1 VQDPRKG
8 SVVFKSKTV
17 FVLGAGASNE
27 LDVPVGNELTSNIAG
42 LLNIHVRFQEV
53 EKGDAAIFRALQ
65 DLVNNDPAGTWANNT
80 LIQSSHHISEAMEL
94 APSIDTFLET
104 FALDEERKLLGKL
117 GIVRAILLAE
127 RGSKLQP
134 TNDRTEPFRMKR
146 VTDTWYVRLAQLLFT
161 GLAAGNVSEVFCNT
175 SFVVFN
181 YDRCLQIFLVRALV
195 VYFQLT
201 EGQAEEIV
209 KKAKILHPYGNL
221 GSIFQGDRDRLPF
234 GTDAHELAAA
244 ADRIKLYTESLQE
257 NDVIV
262 DIRTAIKEAETI
274 VFLGFAFHEQNMHVL
289 SPPAPKTEKQSAVRR
304 VLATTY
310 GVSDPDVKLIRAQI
324 ATTLRGRPQ
333 KERDDYTIDTFTGK
347 CAQFFAEYWRSFTS
361 AV

>member
-1 VQDPRKG
+1 M
-8 SVVFKSKTV
+8 FKSKTV

-27 LDVPVGNELTSNIAG
+27 IDVPVGNELTGNIAG
-42 LLNIHVRFQEV
+42 LLNFHVKFQEV
-53 EKGDAAIFRALQ
+53 EKGDRAIFRTLQ
-65 DLVNNDPAGTWANNT
+65 DMVNNDPSGKWTNNT

-104 FALDEERKLLGKL
+104 FALDDERKLLGKL
-117 GIVRAILLAE
+117 GIARAILLAE

-134 TNDRTEPFRMKR
+134 TNNRTEPFRMKKIA
-146 VTDTWYVRLAQLLFT
+146 DTWYVSLAQLLFT
-161 GLAAGNVSEVFCNT
+161 GLAADDVAEVFCNT
-175 SFVVFN
+175 TFIVFN
-181 YDRCLQIFLVRALV
+181 YDRCLQVFLVRALV
-195 VYFQLT
+195 VYFKLT
-201 EGQAEEIV
+201 DDQAEQIV

-234 GTDAHELAAA
+234 GADTHELAAA
-244 ADRIKLYTESLQE
+244 ADRIKLYTESVQE

-262 DIRTAIKEAETI
+262 DVRSAIKEAETI

-289 SPPAPKTEKQSAVRR
+289 SAPAPKTEKQSAVRR
-304 VLATTY
+304 VLATTF
-310 GVSDPDVKLIRAQI
+310 GVSDPDVKLIRALI

-347 CAQFFAEYWRSFTS
+347 CAPFFAEYWRSFTS
-361 AV
+361 AA

>member
-1 VQDPRKG
+1 M
-8 SVVFKSKTV
+8 FKSKTV

-27 LDVPVGNELTSNIAG
+27 LDVPVGNELTRNIAD
-42 LLNIHVRFQEV
+42 LLNLDIVFNEV
-53 EKGDAAIFRALQ
+53 KKGDPAIYWTLQ
-65 DLVNNDPAGTWANNT
+65 DMVNNDLEGKWHDNT
-80 LIQSSHHISEAMEL
+80 LIQSSHHISGAMEL

-104 FALDEERKLLGKL
+104 FALDEERRILGKL
-117 GIVRAILLAE
+117 GIARAILLAE

-134 TNDRTEPFRMKR
+134 TNNRTQPFRMKR
-146 VTDTWYVRLAQLLFT
+146 VTDTWYVSLAQLLFT
-161 GLAAGNVSEVFCNT
+161 GVAAGNVSEVFHNT

-181 YDRCLQIFLVRALV
+181 YDRCLQVFLVRALV

-201 EGQAEEIV
+201 EEQAEQIV
-209 KKAKILHPYGNL
+209 KRAKILHPYGNL
-221 GSIFQGDRDRLPF
+221 GSIFHGERDRLPF
-234 GTDAHELAAA
+234 GADTHELAAA
-244 ADRIKLYTESLQE
+244 ADRIKLYTESVQE
-257 NDVIV
+257 NDVIGG
-262 DIRTAIKEAETI
+262 IRTAIQEAETI
-274 VFLGFAFHEQNMHVL
+274 VFLGFAFHEQNMYVL

-333 KERDDYTIDTFTGK
+333 RERDDYTIDTFAGK
-347 CAQFFAEYWRSFTS
+347 CSQFFAEYWRSFTS